1 MNAAENNT
9 KLMKVPHN
17 IVLEDRRHLT
27 VSGVSDVD
35 SFDEQTVTVFTELG
49 ELTIKGEDLHINRL
63 SLDMG
68 ELVVDG
74 EIAALSYAEVTKSQQ
89 GSFWNRVFR

>member
-35 SFDEQTVTVFTELG
+35 SFDEQTVTVFTDLG
-49 ELTIKGEDLHINRL
+49 KLTIKGEDLHINRL
-63 SLDMG
+63 SLEMG

-74 EIAALSYAEVTKSQQ
+74 EIAALSYAETAKPQQ

>member
-1 MNAAENNT
+1 MNAAENST

-35 SFDEQTVTVFTELG
+35 SFDEQTVTVFTDLG

-63 SLDMG
+63 SLEMG

-74 EIAALSYAEVTKSQQ
+74 EIAALSYAENAKPQQ

>member
-1 MNAAENNT
+1 MNTADNST

-49 ELTIKGEDLHINRL
+49 ELTVKGEDLHINRL
-63 SLDMG
+63 SLEMG

-74 EIAALSYAEVTKSQQ
+74 EIAALSYAEHAKPQQ

>member
-1 MNAAENNT
+1 MNAAENST

-35 SFDEQTVTVFTELG
+35 SFDEQTVTVFTDLG

-63 SLDMG
+63 SLEMG

-74 EIAALSYAEVTKSQQ
+74 EIAALAYSENAKPQQ

>member
-1 MNAAENNT
+1 MNAAENST

-17 IVLEDRRHLT
+17 IVLEDRRHL
-27 VSGVSDVD
+27 
-35 SFDEQTVTVFTELG
+35 TVFTELG

-63 SLDMG
+63 SLEMG

-74 EIAALSYAEVTKSQQ
+74 EIAALSYAENAKPQQ